1 MVRTLTHDLKG
12 GLVAPPRRSDRQP
25 YTVESLTDIA
35 VPLFISRGYDATR
48 IEHIAKAANISQ
60 SSLYHHVRGKE
71 DLLKRALERAVGAHW
86 AVLAEPESREGE
98 AVTRLVHIM
107 QRLMTEQLRLQ
118 PEMAL
123 LHRSRG
129 NNPTEQWAID
139 EIRQFE
145 DVVSDLV
152 HQAQANG
159 MLRTDLDAGLMVHLA
174 FGMTDSVVEWFRP
187 DGTWSH
193 RQVIDTLLA
202 VMLDGTRAT

>member
-1 MVRTLTHDLKG
+1 MKG
-12 GLVAPPRRSDRQP
+12 PFALLVFPRRRFPGFAYQ
-25 YTVESLTDIA
+25 
-35 VPLFISRGYDATR
+35 
-48 IEHIAKAANISQ
+48 
-60 SSLYHHVRGKE
+60 
-71 DLLKRALERAVGAHW
+71 ALERAVSAHW
-86 AVLAEPESREGE
+86 AVLAEPESCDGE

-118 PEMAL
+118 PEMTL

-129 NNPTEQWAID
+129 TNPTERWAID
-139 EIRQFE
+139 EIQKFE

-152 HQAQANG
+152 HQAQDSG
-159 MLRTDLDAGLMVHLA
+159 KLRVDLDAGLMVHLA

-202 VMLDGTRAT
+202 VMLDGTRSTSSNT